1 MWASAMNW
9 FWSGPTD
16 WNLRS
21 FSFLQYKKFWARLS
35 DCWFFKIESPGW
47 HCWHTT
53 LNWIYWATVFWF
65 QFHDWFDSLGC
76 GSWWGLGV
84 MLFEAITCR
93 IRYGPCSEIRDLT
106 LHLSHS
112 RTFTVIIGQILLSPA
127 VIFTFVS
134 KRPVWD
140 PPPQG
145 GEGYFSY

>member
-1 MWASAMNW
+1 MNW

-21 FSFLQYKKFWARLS
+21 
-35 DCWFFKIESPGW
+35 CWFFKIESPGG

-53 LNWIYWATVFWF
+53 LNRIYWATVFWF

-76 GSWWGLGV
+76 GSGWGLGV
-84 MLFEAITCR
+84 MLFEAITCH

-134 KRPVWD
+134 KIPLC
-140 PPPQG
+140 PPPRPLVVSLFG
-145 GEGYFSY
+145 FIRIAMRYHAFNHTIPWSL